1 MVCFSNSNCKILPLP
16 LTLPYV
22 LAAPGK
28 ESVKHGLQ
36 VLKGTH
42 TRGTAQLFSEF
53 SEAGNTYSWG
63 GLQGKLFEDLCSV
76 MISVVIISLLLFSF
90 F

>member
-1 MVCFSNSNCKILPLP
+1 MGCFSNSSCKILPLP
-16 LTLPYV
+16 YL

-28 ESVKHGLQ
+28 ESGEQGLQ

-42 TRGTAQLFSEF
+42 TKATTLLFSEF
-53 SEAGNTYSWG
+53 SEVGHTCSCG

-76 MISVVIISLLLFSF
+76 LISVVIFCFVIFLFLCCF
-90 F
+90 I